1 MPLVRI
7 RKMPILKASL
17 DRRDTAHNVPAIGT
31 MEEIQARLKSRYPA
45 LSAREL
51 QLAAWVKAGMSA
63 RRIAAELGLPRRPS
77 SLTAT
82 ASMHGLGWR
91 GAVVQQS
98 KYRPQQ
104 PFEQFALRSDA
115 RQDSNAEKDAQK
127 GFGKIFGRMGLR
139 DASVPLAIANASKE
153 ELLYFGKKNGDN
165 IKEFVVVR
173 SAFDGRV
180 HQHAAAALLVGEGAF
195 DDFLQKRDNGFAWRK
210 AWFQP
215 TNPLAKRLIEISV

>member
-82 ASMHGLGWR
+82 ASIYGSGWR
-91 GAVVQQS
+91 TFGSCCSLSLVSRNFRSGALVAATNGGAVVQQS

-104 PFEQFALRSDA
+104 AFEQFALRSDA

-127 GFGKIFGRMGLR
+127 GFGKIVGRMGLR

-165 IKEFVVVR
+165 IKELVVVR
-173 SAFDGRV
+173 GAFDGRV
-180 HQHAAAALLVGEGAF
+180 HQHAAAALLVGKRAF
-195 DDFLQKRDNGFAWRK
+195 DDFL
-210 AWFQP
+210 
-215 TNPLAKRLIEISV
+215 